1 MPVNHRILLLDDDP
15 EIVDTYRELLM
26 RLPSSPEVR
35 TATSGAR
42 ALARLE
48 SEPYS
53 LLVSDLNM
61 PRMDGLQVLAIVR
74 RRYPHLR
81 IAVMTAMAE
90 GQFRTRAYEMGVDL
104 FMSKPST
111 SQEIEQFLD
120 CIESLLEQKDHG
132 GFRGVQTKSL
142 MDLIQ
147 FEALSQNSCILKIQR
162 GAKES
167 RIWMQG
173 GEIVDAEH
181 LDMVGMEALLEIVAW
196 KTGSFE
202 ILPAE
207 AGRPRRILASTDALL
222 LDLATALDE
231 TSSGSQAESDSG
243 DEEFSQSI
251 SRLVEPNKGID
262 FILTISRDRVPAT
275 ANSKNKASKDS
286 PVDNVQFDSWGLEN
300 PEHVAEWIWNSMFA
314 MEKLGSRLETGS
326 LNEFEG
332 TGPHQNLSLFAG
344 SNAFLVVGFDRTQT
358 RAEWSQTMKK
368 IVAKWVS

>member
-1 MPVNHRILLLDDDP
+1 MPINHRILLLDDDP
-15 EIVDTYRELLM
+15 DVVDTYKELLM
-26 RLPSSPEVR
+26 RLPSNPEVR

-90 GQFRTRAYEMGVDL
+90 GQFRARAYEMGVDL
-104 FMSKPST
+104 FMTKPST
-111 SQEIEQFLD
+111 SQEVEQFLD
-120 CIESLLEQKDHG
+120 CVESLLEQKDHG
-132 GFRGVQTKSL
+132 GFRGLQTKSL

-147 FEALSQNSCILKIQR
+147 FEALSQSTCVLKIQR
-162 GAKES
+162 GSKES
-167 RIWMQG
+167 RIWMVE
-173 GEIVDAEH
+173 GEITDAEH

-202 ILPAE
+202 IIPIE
-207 AGRPRRILASTDALL
+207 EDRPRRILASTDSLL

-231 TSSGSQAESDSG
+231 STANEQAEPELG
-243 DEEFSQSI
+243 DEYSHSI
-251 SRLVEPNKGID
+251 SRLVEPDKGID
-262 FILTISRDRVPAT
+262 FILTISRDWT
-275 ANSKNKASKDS
+275 DKSSGKTKAKAQKESES
-286 PVDNVQFDSWGLEN
+286 SLQFDSWGLEN
-300 PEHVAEWIWNSMFA
+300 PEQVAEWIWNSMSV
-314 MEKLGSRLETGS
+314 MEKLGHKLETGALS
-326 LNEFEG
+326 EFEG

-344 SNAFLVVGFDRTQT
+344 FNAYLVVGFDRNQT
-358 RAEWSQTMKK
+358 RSEWSKTMKK